1 MNIEEI
7 MQNRYS
13 CRIFEDKKVDNKT
26 INEILDL
33 ARLSPSSLGIEPW
46 HFIVVSKK
54 EDILELGK
62 IANEQ
67 AHVQN
72 CSHIIAI
79 ISRNDLQGKD
89 EYLQNI
95 IARKQKD
102 QDKFKKIL
110 DIFSKRFDPM
120 SKEEINHYAALQ
132 CYLVCANLV
141 NIAYANGVQSCIV
154 AGFDVKRANEFFK
167 LSDTFN
173 TVLLVPLGYGNPNSS
188 KPKFRKN
195 MSQSVTWI

>member
-7 MQNRYS
+7 MRNRYS
-13 CRIFEDKKVDNKT
+13 CRIFEDKKVDDKI

-33 ARLSPSSLGIEPW
+33 TRLSPSSLGIEPW

-54 EDILELGK
+54 EDILKLGK

-67 AHVQN
+67 THVQN

-79 ISRNDLQGKD
+79 ISRNDIKSKD
-89 EYLQNI
+89 EYLRSI

-102 QDKFKKIL
+102 QDKFKKVL
-110 DIFSKRFDPM
+110 DVFSQRFDSM
-120 SKEEINHYAALQ
+120 SKEEINHYTALQ
-132 CYLVCANLV
+132 CYLACANLV
-141 NIAYANGVQSCIV
+141 NIAYDKGVQSCIV
-154 AGFDVKRANEFFK
+154 AGFDVKKANKFFK
-167 LSDTFN
+167 LTYTYN
-173 TVLLVPLGYGNPNSS
+173 TVLLVPLGYGNPNSD

-195 MSQSVTWI
+195 LTQSVTWL